1 MGILSSKSLKGLVGR
16 VLQSGV
22 AHAQAAA
29 AIEERN
35 RTSRIKLA
43 PPQTLNQ
50 YREKLYGKGTKDSD
64 LSSKQKNK
72 LVKDYVQEMEQ
83 IQYMDS
89 SKRGQ
94 PNRFYQGFQ
103 QSILPTGY
111 FQGNRR
117 RYKRGGL
124 VIPEEDN
131 PTFQGKLGSFLHPM
145 GNRQRVSKSSINT
158 DKDSDEKKFRHPL
171 YKYAFAAQIKTQEAH
186 EKAKNAIKE
195 RNKTTRLQI
204 APPQTY
210 DQYIESMYGKGVRN
224 KDLSGSQQRQHRGDY
239 IKAMEDIA
247 YVDTSKKR
255 QPNRF
260 HQGFSEDI
268 LPTGYFQSNR
278 RRYKTG
284 GLVIAQEEANSNR
297 PRGARKEL
305 KGTKFKGVF

>member
-1 MGILSSKSLKGLVGR
+1 MPRKKVKDMPRKQQMAVKAAMAEKAAGKKSPAKMV
-16 VLQSGV
+16 S
-22 AHAQAAA
+22 AKDNNA
-29 AIEERN
+29 AIKEKKRKTRN
-35 RTSRIKLA
+35 KVKRVVQGIMTGGTSEVVRKL
-43 PPQTLNQ
+43 
-50 YREKLYGKGTKDSD
+50 
-64 LSSKQKNK
+64 
-72 LVKDYVQEMEQ
+72 
-83 IQYMDS
+83 
-89 SKRGQ
+89 
-94 PNRFYQGFQ
+94 
-103 QSILPTGY
+103 
-111 FQGNRR
+111 
-117 RYKRGGL
+117 
-124 VIPEEDN
+124 
-131 PTFQGKLGSFLHPM
+131 
-145 GNRQRVSKSSINT
+145 KSSA
-158 DKDSDEKKFRHPL
+158 KK
-171 YKYAFAAQIKTQEAH
+171 YMAQKT
-186 EKAKNAIKE
+186 AKNAIKE